1 MPAFIEDYPKQPG
14 KAPKRLYAEALMID
28 LVRHHASGK
37 EIQETIVD
45 PTVVQDFK
53 EYTRLHRQSK
63 GIPQALTGK
72 FGKTYWFYY
81 HFAQNQ

>member
-1 MPAFIEDYPKQPG
+1 
-14 KAPKRLYAEALMID
+14 MID

-37 EIQETIVD
+37 EIQETIID

-63 GIPQALTGK
+63 GDPQALTGK
-72 FGKTYWFYY
+72 FRENLLVLLSFCTKPIKR
-81 HFAQNQ
+81 NKDDL